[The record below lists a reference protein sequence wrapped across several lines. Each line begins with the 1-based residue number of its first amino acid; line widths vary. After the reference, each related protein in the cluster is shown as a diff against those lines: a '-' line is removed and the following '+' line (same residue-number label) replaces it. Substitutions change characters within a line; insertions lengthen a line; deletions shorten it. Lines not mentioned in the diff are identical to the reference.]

1 MDCLFSLN
9 RLCDAPVDVIS
20 ADAEKS
26 SSKIVSRLF
35 LRRTRRATEMRTAP
49 KGAVLD
55 AEN

>member
-55 AEN
+55 EEN